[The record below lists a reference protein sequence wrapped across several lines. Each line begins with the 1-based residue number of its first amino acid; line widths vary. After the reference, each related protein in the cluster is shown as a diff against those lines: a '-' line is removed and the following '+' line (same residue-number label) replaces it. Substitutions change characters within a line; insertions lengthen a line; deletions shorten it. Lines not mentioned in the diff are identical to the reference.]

1 MRWRW
6 RWPGC
11 TRRSDPWR
19 VSGRMYSYLRGSYR
33 GPSPAGEGAI
43 LLEVGGIGFEVILPP
58 IVEGEIANSCQPD
71 DPLLLYVSAQAG
83 RDQPWPTLFGFL
95 RAEERAF
102 WELLKSVPRVGG
114 KGAARAMVVPIQ
126 QIAGAI
132 NDGNRAFLDGLPGVT
147 VDGAD
152 KMIASLRKKV
162 GPFLEE
168 LEARPGRRAPRTEA
182 DEMRTDA
189 VALLAQMGL
198 KRVDAQRAVNRLLSE
213 RDDITSVQDI
223 VTEYF
228 RLQRET

>member
-1 MRWRW
+1 
-6 RWPGC
+6 
-11 TRRSDPWR
+11 
-19 VSGRMYSYLRGSYR
+19 MYSYLRGAYK
-33 GPSPAGEGAI
+33 GPAPDGDGAI
-43 LLEVGGIGFEVILPP
+43 LIEVSGVGYEVFLPP
-58 IVEGEIANSCQPD
+58 IVQGEIAGTYQID
-71 DPLLLYVSAQAG
+71 DALLLHVSAQSG
-83 RDQPWPTLFGFL
+83 RDQPWPVLFGFL
-95 RAEERAF
+95 RPQERAF

-114 KGAARAMVVPIQ
+114 KGAAKAMVVPIE

-132 NDGNRAFLDGLPGVT
+132 HSGNRAFLDGLPGVT

-168 LEARPGRRAPRTEA
+168 LEARPDRRAPRTEA

-198 KRVDAQRAVNRLLSE
+198 KRFDAQRAVNRLLSE

-228 RLQRET
+228 RLQRETRARTAGSAS